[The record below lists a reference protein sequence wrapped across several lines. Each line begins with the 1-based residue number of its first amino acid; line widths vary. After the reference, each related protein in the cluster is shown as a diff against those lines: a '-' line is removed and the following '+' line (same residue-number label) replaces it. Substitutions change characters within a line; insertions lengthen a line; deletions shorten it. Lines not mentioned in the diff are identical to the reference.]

1 MGIRQQNWIGGSQ
14 SMSNPPLEIYTRSLD
29 KWGVR
34 LQEDMFIEESAEAV
48 LAVSHFRRDK
58 CDMDTVCGELADL
71 WIMLEQMRIVFGTDR
86 FDRIFA
92 KKVVALYT
100 KLDEQKPL

>member
-1 MGIRQQNWIGGSQ
+1 MIGDPLNVYVRALDTWGI
-14 SMSNPPLEIYTRSLD
+14 
-29 KWGVR
+29 GV
-34 LQEDMFIEESAEAV
+34 QEDIFIEEAAEAIQ
-48 LAVSHFRRDK
+48 AISHFRRDR